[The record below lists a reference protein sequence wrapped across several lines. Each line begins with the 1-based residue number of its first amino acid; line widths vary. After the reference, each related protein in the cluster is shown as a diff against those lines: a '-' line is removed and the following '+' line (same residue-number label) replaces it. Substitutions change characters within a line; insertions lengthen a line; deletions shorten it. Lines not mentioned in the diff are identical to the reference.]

1 MSSNSGKNR
10 YVRSKGGWGPRGE
23 YFDWCRLREDGTMEF
38 GSEDGNYAG
47 GTTLSADFYPSC
59 PSGLYPSDSGD
70 RGYWHHA
77 KKYWN
82 LFKKQNQISLRELW
96 KC

>member
-1 MSSNSGKNR
+1 MAYTLQTQEIG
-10 YVRSKGGWGPRGE
+10 
-23 YFDWCRLREDGTMEF
+23 DIGTM
-38 GSEDGNYAG
+38 
-47 GTTLSADFYPSC
+47 L
-59 PSGLYPSDSGD
+59 
-70 RGYWHHA
+70 

>member
-1 MSSNSGKNR
+1 MIGAGFGKMEPWNLEAKMETMLEVQHWAQTSILVAQVA
-10 YVRSKGGWGPRGE
+10 YTLQTQEIG
-23 YFDWCRLREDGTMEF
+23 DIGTM
-38 GSEDGNYAG
+38 
-47 GTTLSADFYPSC
+47 L
-59 PSGLYPSDSGD
+59 
-70 RGYWHHA
+70 